1 MMNDSLIKYFP
12 RTLFL
17 SFLIHLMVIGIF
29 FNFNKKKEIVR
40 TTIIDLGSYRDFSD
54 KPIAKDKI
62 KKKTPLISKKKPE
75 DKKKLKVLEK
85 KKDNKPVEKKKI
97 PIETTKD
104 SILSKNIEK
113 KIQKIEKTI
122 DDNNDLEKVEENSKV
137 IKKPLRSD
145 QNLKNKNIKINKN
158 LKAIQDR
165 ELKEYLISISSEIN
179 ILANNQYPIQSI
191 KRREQGSI
199 VTRVNIDRYGYLNSF
214 KVITK
219 KPSRLNKSVN
229 KILKKK
235 NKFKAP
241 PSHLFQNSE
250 KLTFEININ
259 YILK

>member
-1 MMNDSLIKYFP
+1 MNDNLIKYFP
-12 RTLFL
+12 RTFFL
-17 SFLIHLMVIGIF
+17 SFLIHLIVVGIF
-29 FNFNKKKEIVR
+29 ISFNQKKEIVR

-54 KPIAKDKI
+54 KPVAKDTI
-62 KKKTPLISKKKPE
+62 KKKTPLITKKKTKA
-75 DKKKLKVLEK
+75 KKKLKVLEK
-85 KKDNKPVEKKKI
+85 KKEDKLSVKKI
-97 PIETTKD
+97 PIETTKE
-104 SILSKNIEK
+104 SVLSKNIEK